1 MTVQSKRRRVSIP
14 DPESHHPFLSLTDA
28 QAATVIAIMT
38 VVNIQ
43 EYDFQHYD
51 FCVEKFVTESETKDR
66 KDTSLHFEIEDN
78 IQRING

>member
-1 MTVQSKRRRVSIP
+1 MTVQSKRGRVSIP

-43 EYDFQHYD
+43 EYDFR
-51 FCVEKFVTESETKDR
+51 VGKFVR
-66 KDTSLHFEIEDN
+66 
-78 IQRING
+78 

>member
-14 DPESHHPFLSLTDA
+14 DPESHHLFLSLTDA

-43 EYDFQHYD
+43 EYDFR
-51 FCVEKFVTESETKDR
+51 VEKFVTESETKDR
-66 KDTSLHFEIEDN
+66 NDTSLHFEIEDN
-78 IQRING
+78 IQWING

>member
-43 EYDFQHYD
+43 HYD
-51 FCVEKFVTESETKDR
+51 FRVEKFVTESETKDR
-66 KDTSLHFEIEDN
+66 NDTSLHFEIEDN

>member
-14 DPESHHPFLSLTDA
+14 NPESHHPFLSLTDA

-43 EYDFQHYD
+43 EYDFQ
-51 FCVEKFVTESETKDR
+51 VEKFVRESETKDR

>member
-38 VVNIQ
+38 VVNVQ
-43 EYDFQHYD
+43 EYDFQ
-51 FCVEKFVTESETKDR
+51 VEKFVRESETKDR

-78 IQRING
+78 IQRMNG

>member
-14 DPESHHPFLSLTDA
+14 DPESRHPFLSLTDA

-43 EYDFQHYD
+43 EYDFQ
-51 FCVEKFVTESETKDR
+51 VEKFVTESETKDR
-66 KDTSLHFEIEDN
+66 NDTSLHFEIEDN

>member
-43 EYDFQHYD
+43 EYDFQ
-51 FCVEKFVTESETKDR
+51 VEKFVRESETKDR

>member
-28 QAATVIAIMT
+28 QAATLIAIMT

-43 EYDFQHYD
+43 EYDFQ
-51 FCVEKFVTESETKDR
+51 VEKFVRESETKDR